1 MQDFKYTITI
11 AAATKADADSII
23 KSSIALIKKLKVK
36 ELAKLADVVTNDPI
50 KTAMA
55 KRALGV

>member
-1 MQDFKYTITI
+1 MNKYTYEIDI
-11 AAATKADADSII
+11 AEETEHLSEVKM
-23 KSSIALIKKLKVK
+23 KALIVLASKLTAN
-36 ELAKLADVVTNDPI
+36 ELTKLADVIKNDPI